1 MEAYVLDW
9 RDAFKGRSG
18 IVASSSPLA
27 PVTLG
32 SLLTFS
38 PGMKIGLCI
47 IIGAGVFA
55 ITAARLEKYLAE
67 HDHAS
72 AAHVPVLVMGAFM
85 VGVLVGFG
93 YLVLKN
99 PLWRF

>member
-9 RDAFKGRSG
+9 HDAFKGRSG

-47 IIGAGVFA
+47 IIGTGLFA
-55 ITAARLEKYLAE
+55 IGAARLERYLAE
-67 HDHAS
+67 HDRPS
-72 AAHVPVLVMGAFM
+72 AAKVPLYVMGIFM
-85 VGVLVGFG
+85 IAVMIGFG
-93 YLVLKN
+93 YLVIKN

>member
-1 MEAYVLDW
+1 VEAFILDW
-9 RDAFKGRSG
+9 RDAFREKHGV
-18 IVASSSPLA
+18 IANSSPLA

-47 IIGAGVFA
+47 ILGTSAFA
-55 ITAARLEKYLAE
+55 IGAARLEKYLAE
-67 HDHAS
+67 HDRPS
-72 AAHVPVLVMGAFM
+72 AARVPIFVMGTFM
-85 VGVLVGFG
+85 IAVIVGFC
-93 YLVLKN
+93 YLIIKN